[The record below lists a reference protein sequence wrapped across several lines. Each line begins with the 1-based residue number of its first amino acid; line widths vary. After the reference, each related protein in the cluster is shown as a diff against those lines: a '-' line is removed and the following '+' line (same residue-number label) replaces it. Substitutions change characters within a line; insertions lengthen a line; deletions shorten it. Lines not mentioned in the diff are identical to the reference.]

1 MQKSLFIYKDDAQL
15 VAELLA
21 GNEGAL
27 HYVFYDHF
35 NPLLKMNAY
44 KAAGTK
50 QVEYDDLV
58 QELYLY
64 LSDNDWE
71 KLRKYNPERPFINWF
86 SVVSYRFFKD
96 FSCSMIDLS
105 NQIPISNMNDHQTAF
120 MSNGTIGTIMM
131 DIKHAISKLKPPRD
145 SEILEALLL
154 RDEEPETV
162 AKRHNVTVDNL
173 YNIKRRA
180 IAKLIKQHLLDYEKL
195 F

>member
-1 MQKSLFIYKDDAQL
+1 MMHINYFIYKDDAQL

-35 NPLLKMNAY
+35 KPLLKMNAY

-50 QVEYDDLV
+50 LVTYDDLV

-64 LSDNDWE
+64 LSSNNWE
-71 KLRKYNPERPFINWF
+71 KLRKYNPERPFVNWF

-96 FSCSMIDLS
+96 FSRSMIDS
-105 NQIPISNMNDHQTAF
+105 SDQIPISNMNDHQTAF

-131 DIKHAISKLKPPRD
+131 DIKQAISKLRPPRD
-145 SEILEALLL
+145 SQILEALLL
-154 RDEEPETV
+154 RDEEPEIV

-180 IAKLIKQHLLDYEKL
+180 IAKLIKQHLADYKD
-195 F
+195 

>member
-35 NPLLKMNAY
+35 KPLLKMNAY

-64 LSDNDWE
+64 LSNNDWE

-145 SEILEALLL
+145 SQILEALLL

-180 IAKLIKQHLLDYEKL
+180 IARLIKQHLVDYKD
-195 F
+195 

>member
-1 MQKSLFIYKDDAQL
+1 MMHINYFIYKDDAQL

-35 NPLLKMNAY
+35 KPLLKMNAY
-44 KAAGTK
+44 KAASTK
-50 QVEYDDLV
+50 LVTYDDLV

-64 LSDNDWE
+64 LSSNNWE
-71 KLRKYNPERPFINWF
+71 KLRKYNPERPFVNWF

-96 FSCSMIDLS
+96 FSRSMIDS
-105 NQIPISNMNDHQTAF
+105 SDQIPISNMNDHQTAF

-131 DIKHAISKLKPPRD
+131 DIKQAISKLKPPRD
-145 SEILEALLL
+145 SQILEALLL
-154 RDEEPETV
+154 RDEEPEIV

-180 IAKLIKQHLLDYEKL
+180 IAKLIRQHLQDYKD
-195 F
+195 

>member
-1 MQKSLFIYKDDAQL
+1 MRKNLFVYKNDTQL
-15 VAELLA
+15 VEELLA

-35 NPLLKMNAY
+35 TALLKMNAY

-50 QVEYDDLV
+50 LVTYDDLV

-64 LSDNDWE
+64 LSNNDWE
-71 KLRKYNPERPFINWF
+71 KLRMYNPERPFVNWF

-96 FSCSMIDLS
+96 FSRSMIDS
-105 NQIPISNMNDHQTAF
+105 ANQIPISNMNDHQTAF

-131 DIKHAISKLKPPRD
+131 DIKQAISKLKPPRD
-145 SEILEALLL
+145 SQILEALLL

-180 IAKLIKQHLLDYEKL
+180 IAKLIKQHLIDYKD
-195 F
+195 

>member
-21 GNEGAL
+21 GNEGTL

-120 MSNGTIGTIMM
+120 ISNGTIGTIMM
-131 DIKHAISKLKPPRD
+131 DIKRAISKLKPPRD

-180 IAKLIKQHLLDYEKL
+180 IAKLIKQHLIDYKD
-195 F
+195 

>member
-96 FSCSMIDLS
+96 FACSMIDLS

-120 MSNGTIGTIMM
+120 ISNGTIGTIMM
-131 DIKHAISKLKPPRD
+131 DIKRAISKLKPPRD

-162 AKRHNVTVDNL
+162 AKRHNITVDNL

-180 IAKLIKQHLLDYEKL
+180 IAKLIKQHLIDYKD
-195 F
+195 

>member
-64 LSDNDWE
+64 LSNNDWE

-180 IAKLIKQHLLDYEKL
+180 IAKLIKQHLIDYKD
-195 F
+195 

>member
-1 MQKSLFIYKDDAQL
+1 MRKNLFVYNNDAQL

-44 KAAGTK
+44 KSAGTK

-131 DIKHAISKLKPPRD
+131 DIKQAISKLKPPRD

-180 IAKLIKQHLLDYEKL
+180 IAKLIKQHLIDYKD
-195 F
+195 

>member
-131 DIKHAISKLKPPRD
+131 DIKQAISKLKPPRD

-180 IAKLIKQHLLDYEKL
+180 IAKFIKQHLIDYKD
-195 F
+195 

>member
-1 MQKSLFIYKDDAQL
+1 MMHINYYIYKDDAQL

-35 NPLLKMNAY
+35 KPLLKMNAY

-50 QVEYDDLV
+50 LVTYGDLV

-64 LSDNDWE
+64 LSSNNWE
-71 KLRKYNPERPFINWF
+71 KLRKYNPERPFVNWF

-96 FSCSMIDLS
+96 FSRSMIDS
-105 NQIPISNMNDHQTAF
+105 SDQIPISNMNDHQTAF

-131 DIKHAISKLKPPRD
+131 DIKQAISKLKPPRD
-145 SEILEALLL
+145 SQILEALLL
-154 RDEEPETV
+154 RDEEPEIV

-180 IAKLIKQHLLDYEKL
+180 IAKLIKQHLIDYKD
-195 F
+195 

>member
-35 NPLLKMNAY
+35 NPLWKMKAY

-131 DIKHAISKLKPPRD
+131 DIKQAISKLKPPRD

-180 IAKLIKQHLLDYEKL
+180 IAKLIKQHLIDYKD
-195 F
+195 

>member
-1 MQKSLFIYKDDAQL
+1 MRKNLFVYKNDAQL

-64 LSDNDWE
+64 LSNNDWE

-120 MSNGTIGTIMM
+120 ISNGTIGTIMM
-131 DIKHAISKLKPPRD
+131 DIKRAISKLKPPRD

-162 AKRHNVTVDNL
+162 AERHNVTVDNL

-180 IAKLIKQHLLDYEKL
+180 IAKLIKQHLIDYKD
-195 F
+195 

>member
-64 LSDNDWE
+64 LSNNDWE

-96 FSCSMIDLS
+96 FSCSMIDSS

-120 MSNGTIGTIMM
+120 ISNGTIGTIMM
-131 DIKHAISKLKPPRD
+131 DNKHAISKLKPPRD

-180 IAKLIKQHLLDYEKL
+180 IARLIKQHLVDYKD
-195 F
+195 

>member
-131 DIKHAISKLKPPRD
+131 DIKRAISKLKPPRD

-162 AKRHNVTVDNL
+162 AKRHNITVDNL

-180 IAKLIKQHLLDYEKL
+180 IAKLIKQHLIDYKD
-195 F
+195 

>member
-1 MQKSLFIYKDDAQL
+1 MPKSLFIYKDDAQL

-21 GNEGAL
+21 GNEGAM

-35 NPLLKMNAY
+35 KPLLKMNAY

-64 LSDNDWE
+64 LSNNDWE
-71 KLRKYNPERPFINWF
+71 KLRKYNPERPFVNWF

-131 DIKHAISKLKPPRD
+131 DIKQAISKLKPPRD

-180 IAKLIKQHLLDYEKL
+180 IAKLIKQHLIDYKD
-195 F
+195 

>member
-35 NPLLKMNAY
+35 KPLLKMNAY

-64 LSDNDWE
+64 LSNNDWE
-71 KLRKYNPERPFINWF
+71 KLRKYNPERPFVNWF

-131 DIKHAISKLKPPRD
+131 DIKQAISKLKPPRD

-180 IAKLIKQHLLDYEKL
+180 IAKLIKQHLIDYKD
-195 F
+195 

>member
-1 MQKSLFIYKDDAQL
+1 MMHINYFIYKDDAQL

-35 NPLLKMNAY
+35 KPLLKMNAY

-50 QVEYDDLV
+50 LVTYDDLV

-64 LSDNDWE
+64 LSGNNWE
-71 KLRKYNPERPFINWF
+71 KLRKYNPERPFVNWF

-96 FSCSMIDLS
+96 FSRSMIDS
-105 NQIPISNMNDHQTAF
+105 SDQIPISNMNDHQTAF

-131 DIKHAISKLKPPRD
+131 DIKQAISKLKPPRD
-145 SEILEALLL
+145 SQILEALLL
-154 RDEEPETV
+154 RDEEPEIV
-162 AKRHNVTVDNL
+162 AKRHNITVDNL

-180 IAKLIKQHLLDYEKL
+180 IAKLIKQHLQDYKD
-195 F
+195 

>member
-105 NQIPISNMNDHQTAF
+105 NQIPISNMNDHQTTF

-180 IAKLIKQHLLDYEKL
+180 IAKLIKQHLIDYKD
-195 F
+195 

>member
-120 MSNGTIGTIMM
+120 ISNGTIGTIMM
-131 DIKHAISKLKPPRD
+131 DIKRAISKLKPPRD

-180 IAKLIKQHLLDYEKL
+180 IAKLIKQHLIDYKD
-195 F
+195 

>member
-131 DIKHAISKLKPPRD
+131 DIKQAISKLKPPRD
-145 SEILEALLL
+145 SQIREALLL

-180 IAKLIKQHLLDYEKL
+180 MARLIKQHLVDYKD
-195 F
+195 

>member
-1 MQKSLFIYKDDAQL
+1 MMHINYFIYKDDAQL

-35 NPLLKMNAY
+35 KPLLKMNAY

-50 QVEYDDLV
+50 LVTYDDLV

-64 LSDNDWE
+64 LSSNNWE
-71 KLRKYNPERPFINWF
+71 KLRKYNPERPFVNWF

-96 FSCSMIDLS
+96 FSRSMIDS
-105 NQIPISNMNDHQTAF
+105 SDQIPISNMNDHQTAF

-131 DIKHAISKLKPPRD
+131 DIKQAISKLKPPRD

-154 RDEEPETV
+154 RDEKPETV
-162 AKRHNVTVDNL
+162 AERHNVTVDNL

-180 IAKLIKQHLLDYEKL
+180 IAKLIKQHLIDYKD
-195 F
+195 

>member
-1 MQKSLFIYKDDAQL
+1 MMHINYFIYKDDAQL

-35 NPLLKMNAY
+35 KPLLKMNAY
-44 KAAGTK
+44 KAASTK
-50 QVEYDDLV
+50 LVTYDDLV

-64 LSDNDWE
+64 LSSNNWE
-71 KLRKYNPERPFINWF
+71 KLRKYNPERPFVNWF

-96 FSCSMIDLS
+96 FSRSMIDS
-105 NQIPISNMNDHQTAF
+105 SDQIPISNMNDHQTAF

-131 DIKHAISKLKPPRD
+131 DIKQAISKLKPPRD
-145 SEILEALLL
+145 SQILEALLL
-154 RDEEPETV
+154 RDEEPEIV

-180 IAKLIKQHLLDYEKL
+180 IAQLIKQHLQDYKD
-195 F
+195 

>member
-1 MQKSLFIYKDDAQL
+1 MMHINYFIYKDDAQL

-35 NPLLKMNAY
+35 KPLLKMNAY

-50 QVEYDDLV
+50 LVTYDDLV

-64 LSDNDWE
+64 LSSNNWE
-71 KLRKYNPERPFINWF
+71 KLRKFNPERPFVNWF

-96 FSCSMIDLS
+96 FSRSMIDLS
-105 NQIPISNMNDHQTAF
+105 DQIPISNMNDHQTAF

-131 DIKHAISKLKPPRD
+131 DIKQAISKLKPPRD
-145 SEILEALLL
+145 SQILEALLL
-154 RDEEPETV
+154 RDEEPEIV

-180 IAKLIKQHLLDYEKL
+180 IAKLIKQHLIDYKD
-195 F
+195 

>member
-1 MQKSLFIYKDDAQL
+1 MMHINYFIYKDDAQL

-35 NPLLKMNAY
+35 KPLLKMNAY

-50 QVEYDDLV
+50 LVTYDDLV

-64 LSDNDWE
+64 LSSNNWE
-71 KLRKYNPERPFINWF
+71 KLRKYNPERPFVNWF

-96 FSCSMIDLS
+96 FSRSMIDS
-105 NQIPISNMNDHQTAF
+105 SDQIPISNMNDHQTAF
-120 MSNGTIGTIMM
+120 TSNGTIGTIMM
-131 DIKHAISKLKPPRD
+131 DIKQAISKLKPPRD
-145 SEILEALLL
+145 SQILEALLL

-162 AKRHNVTVDNL
+162 AKQHNVTVDNL

-180 IAKLIKQHLLDYEKL
+180 IAKLIKQHLVDYKD
-195 F
+195 

>member
-1 MQKSLFIYKDDAQL
+1 MHINYIYKDDAQL

-27 HYVFYDHF
+27 HYVFYGHF
-35 NPLLKMNAY
+35 KPLLKMNAY

-50 QVEYDDLV
+50 LVTYDDLV

-64 LSDNDWE
+64 LSSNNWE
-71 KLRKYNPERPFINWF
+71 KLRKYNPERPFVNWF

-96 FSCSMIDLS
+96 FSRSMIDS
-105 NQIPISNMNDHQTAF
+105 ANQIPISNMNDHQTAF

-131 DIKHAISKLKPPRD
+131 DIKQAISKLKPPRD
-145 SEILEALLL
+145 SQILEALLL
-154 RDEEPETV
+154 RDEEPEIV

-180 IAKLIKQHLLDYEKL
+180 IAKLIKQHLQDYKD
-195 F
+195 

>member
-131 DIKHAISKLKPPRD
+131 DIKRAISKLKPPRD

-180 IAKLIKQHLLDYEKL
+180 IARLIKQHLIDYKD
-195 F
+195 

>member
-1 MQKSLFIYKDDAQL
+1 MRKNLFVYNNDAQL

-96 FSCSMIDLS
+96 FSCSMIVLS

-131 DIKHAISKLKPPRD
+131 DIKQAISKLKPPRD

-180 IAKLIKQHLLDYEKL
+180 IARLIKQHLIDYKD
-195 F
+195 

>member
-131 DIKHAISKLKPPRD
+131 DIKQAISKLKPPRD

-154 RDEEPETV
+154 RDEVPETV

-180 IAKLIKQHLLDYEKL
+180 IAKLIKQHLIDYKD
-195 F
+195 

>member
-1 MQKSLFIYKDDAQL
+1 MPKSLFIYKDDAQL

-21 GNEGAL
+21 GNEGAM

-35 NPLLKMNAY
+35 KPLLKMNAY

-64 LSDNDWE
+64 LSNNDWE

-131 DIKHAISKLKPPRD
+131 DIKQAISKLKPPRD

-180 IAKLIKQHLLDYEKL
+180 IAKLIKQHLIDYKD
-195 F
+195 

>member
-1 MQKSLFIYKDDAQL
+1 MMHINYFIYKDDAQL

-35 NPLLKMNAY
+35 KPLLKMNAY

-50 QVEYDDLV
+50 LVTYDDLV

-64 LSDNDWE
+64 LSSNNWE
-71 KLRKYNPERPFINWF
+71 KLRKYNPERPFVNWF

-96 FSCSMIDLS
+96 FSRSMIDS
-105 NQIPISNMNDHQTAF
+105 SDQIPISNMNDHQTAF

-131 DIKHAISKLKPPRD
+131 DIKQAISKLKPPRD
-145 SEILEALLL
+145 SQILEALLL
-154 RDEEPETV
+154 RDEEPEIV

-173 YNIKRRA
+173 
-180 IAKLIKQHLLDYEKL
+180 LLVSDKT
-195 F
+195 FWIS

>member
-1 MQKSLFIYKDDAQL
+1 MPKSLFIYKDDAQL

-64 LSDNDWE
+64 LSNNDWE
-71 KLRKYNPERPFINWF
+71 KLRKYNPERPFVNWF

-96 FSCSMIDLS
+96 FCLCAAIIAVNAVPQLAPVLFVYDLCY
-105 NQIPISNMNDHQTAF
+105 PDM
-120 MSNGTIGTIMM
+120 
-131 DIKHAISKLKPPRD
+131 L
-145 SEILEALLL
+145 ALSFL
-154 RDEEPETV
+154 V
-162 AKRHNVTVDNL
+162 A
-173 YNIKRRA
+173 A
-180 IAKLIKQHLLDYEKL
+180 SAKLTLSGFTLSHTSQHWLSFSIEA
-195 F
+195 